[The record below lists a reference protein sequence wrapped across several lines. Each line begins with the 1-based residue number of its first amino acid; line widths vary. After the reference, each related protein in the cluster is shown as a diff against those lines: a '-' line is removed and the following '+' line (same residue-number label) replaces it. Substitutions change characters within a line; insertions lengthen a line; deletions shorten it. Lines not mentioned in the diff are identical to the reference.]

1 MIRCF
6 LYINDIYIYIY
17 VYINSNNICTNGAQ
31 VVQYIYLCSM
41 YVLQTFF
48 ISGTCI
54 APGDNICECF
64 FFVKKKYTLLTTY
77 TYIHIYI
84 YYTFLIFSG

>member
-64 FFVKKKYTLLTTY
+64 FCKKKIHSPYYLYLHTYLYLLY
-77 TYIHIYI
+77 FPNI
-84 YYTFLIFSG
+84 